1 TNVHHFHHSWHQLS
15 GFHFNTASSTAKG
28 SRKEFLKK
36 FYGTLS
42 KVRQEYSVE
51 PIIGF
56 LDGNSLRSDPCRSY
70 KYARCTVKARAAG
83 G

>member
-1 TNVHHFHHSWHQLS
+1 PCWSMIAALYLSYITNVHHFHHSWHQLS

-56 LDGNSLRSDPCRSY
+56 LDGELSTL
-70 KYARCTVKARAAG
+70 
-83 G
+83 

>member
-1 TNVHHFHHSWHQLS
+1 MFD
-15 GFHFNTASSTAKG
+15 TASPTAKG

-36 FYGTLS
+36 FYGALS

-56 LDGNSLRSDPCRSY
+56 LDESSLRSDPLQES
-70 KYARCTVKARAAG
+70 
-83 G
+83 